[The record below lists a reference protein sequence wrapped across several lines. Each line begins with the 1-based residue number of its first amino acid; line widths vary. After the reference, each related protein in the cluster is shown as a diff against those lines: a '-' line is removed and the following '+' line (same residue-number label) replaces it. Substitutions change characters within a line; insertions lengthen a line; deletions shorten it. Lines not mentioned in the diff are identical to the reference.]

1 MNDARAA
8 EYGGGGEDASAPSGR
23 AFSVDEKDRDKLVAP
38 ACKAMEPLA
47 TESVGF
53 DTSGAAERREKDAV
67 DMRGL
72 RDPTL
77 DAGPEPSCMLAK

>member
-53 DTSGAAERREKDAV
+53 DTSGAAPANPRRS
-67 DMRGL
+67 L
-72 RDPTL
+72 RACKQGRDYGAYPIGTS
-77 DAGPEPSCMLAK
+77 A